1 MKTLTKN
8 YYLKVFLLVIFLLLL
23 TKIDFR
29 VTSYSNSSSVD
40 DASYMYHAYTIGHD
54 FDLDY
59 TNQIQITDEYT
70 KLGFYFNG
78 TQYVPKHPIG
88 PGIFAA
94 PFAFAGKLLQMLNTT
109 TNFSENN
116 IAFFIY
122 SLSSIF
128 YFFTSI
134 LLISKVINN
143 SPKFNKTTPIS
154 IFYLLLGS
162 GLAYYS
168 FERFSMTHT
177 YEVFSIAVLFY
188 VAYKNPNGDKAKI
201 NAIIG
206 FLPAVFLL
214 IRWVNIFIFL
224 IPFLY
229 YFLIDQKKSIRNIL
243 QSKLYYIG
251 LTLGGLLF
259 LTHTKILYNVYTL
272 NPKLIYRDNA
282 PIGFLEYTNLDSY
295 FSFDFI
301 TLTIKSL
308 AIIIFSTE
316 FGLLF
321 FSPVLFFMFFSLFKL
336 LYKKE
341 FSLITILFP
350 IIGIPFAIV
359 ILWQASGSSYG
370 YRYLTVL
377 IPVSIFLAY
386 RYLDRKIIKYLYGLN
401 AISIYLFIKFET
413 NELTSLNEGIN
424 LFGRFHEYSGRYYLQ
439 GVLDGALSI
448 NTYLVWI
455 MTSFFAVLC
464 FKLLILVF
472 SYSFV
477 EEQIINFG
485 YMNGDVEK
493 FLQFTEKTSFVEIL
507 ILIILFTFFSTRLL
521 KRNK

>member
-8 YYLKVFLLVIFLLLL
+8 YYFKVFLLVIFLLLL

-29 VTSYSNSSSVD
+29 VTSYNNSSSVD

-59 TNQIQITDEYT
+59 TNQIQITDEYI

-78 TQYVPKHPIG
+78 TQHVPKHPIG

-94 PFAFAGKLLQMLNTT
+94 PFAFGGKLLQMLNTR

-143 SPKFNKTTPIS
+143 SPKFNKTSPLS
-154 IFYLLLGS
+154 IFYLFLGS
-162 GLAYYS
+162 GIAYYS

-177 YEVFSIAVLFY
+177 YEVFSVAILFY
-188 VAYKNPNGDKAKI
+188 IAYKNPNGDKTYI

-229 YFLIDQKKSIRNIL
+229 YLLIDHRKSIKNIL
-243 QSKLYYIG
+243 ESKFYYIG
-251 LTLGGLLF
+251 LTFGGLFF

-321 FSPVLFFMFFSLFKL
+321 FSPVLFFMFSSLFKL

-341 FSLITILFP
+341 FSLITVLFP

-377 IPVSIFLAY
+377 VPVAILLTY

-401 AISIYLFIKFET
+401 AISVYLFIKFET
-413 NELTSLNEGIN
+413 NELTSLNETIN

-439 GVLDGALSI
+439 GVWDGAFNI

-455 MTSFFAVLC
+455 MTSFFAVFC
-464 FKLLILVF
+464 FKLLISVF